1 MLSWDQ
7 ARVFPEVGWEG
18 IGEREGSEA
27 KHGLWDAD
35 HQSRGGRKAEEA
47 LWGHGELAG
56 QGEELRPESQGVW
69 EGHRTP
75 LNLSF
80 PNQCCLLYWEWLERC

>member
-27 KHGLWDAD
+27 KQGLWDAD

-47 LWGHGELAG
+47 L
-56 QGEELRPESQGVW
+56 
-69 EGHRTP
+69 
-75 LNLSF
+75 
-80 PNQCCLLYWEWLERC
+80 

>member
-27 KHGLWDAD
+27 KRGLWDAD

-47 LWGHGELAG
+47 LWGARGVSRAG
-56 QGEELRPESQGVW
+56 RGAE
-69 EGHRTP
+69 T
-75 LNLSF
+75 
-80 PNQCCLLYWEWLERC
+80 